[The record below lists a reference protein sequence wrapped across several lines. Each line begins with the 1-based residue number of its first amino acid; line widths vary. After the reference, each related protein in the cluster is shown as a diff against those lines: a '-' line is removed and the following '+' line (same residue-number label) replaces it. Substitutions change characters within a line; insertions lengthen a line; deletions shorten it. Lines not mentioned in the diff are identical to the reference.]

1 IIMETLFI
9 YFIKVSVLVSIF
21 YLSYSLL
28 LKKETFFSKNR
39 WFLLAGLIT
48 SILLPLLM
56 ITKTIW
62 IEPQPVE
69 VFQQPIFLI
78 DFPEEIIMA
87 GTVTSNEPHKIDRN
101 WSYLVAGFDLLGDMF
116 FLAKLISSSLSLYK
130 ILHKSPTQKQSGFKI
145 LDDKTVKTPLS

>member
-1 IIMETLFI
+1 METLFI

-39 WFLLAGLIT
+39 WFFLAGLIT
-48 SILLPLLM
+48 SILHPLLM

-78 DFPEEIIMA
+78 DFPEEIIMPE
-87 GTVTSNEPHKIDRN
+87 TVTINEPQKIDIN
-101 WSYLVAGFDLLGDMF
+101 WSHLVAGFYLLGSLF
-116 FLAKLISSSLSLYK
+116 FLAKLILSSLSLFK
-130 ILHKSPTQKQSGFKI
+130 ILHKFTLQKQ
-145 LDDKTVKTPLS
+145 